1 METDRNIVG
10 KFFPGSRPKPSLR
23 PLRHNVRSKKRPK
36 TFPDATDSDG
46 NISSSQHDD
55 MQLDTARIS
64 LERIRSPLITD
75 RRKKSKKAMKENTLK
90 QPAMMTSMREGI
102 QRAYLDGLEFIR
114 TKISEMEQE
123 VGQVRT
129 SFYDC
134 KDGEEESEEKREE
147 YLKRCNENFLIA
159 NNELRRK
166 NVKLNVID
174 SEMKVVGVIN
184 KLREVADVDQG
195 EIAFI
200 TQFWENV
207 KQTVEGL
214 RMIVEKFQ
222 TNVLQRLNQSCTSY
236 NNADINLEVSDRYME
251 EIISYIAGLEREITN
266 IRLLLKSFDSGIH
279 QDLYTDSKFSDKL
292 MVSCD
297 LKAFPILRLVPDL
310 TAKVERLCDISRKWL
325 DRDQQYMDEV
335 NNYIKKTRNMT
346 KRREEV
352 LKNQK
357 EKQKKIEK
365 AVKTAHI
372 LLHNNREKLQ
382 KIEMELDNLE
392 VQLSGF
398 KTEKKTKH
406 SEKSQKS
413 SMADFLKITL
423 TQTKK
428 NYNLQMKRQRLVKQV
443 HDLEEFLVSIEREL
457 SDVEDQMMVK
467 KQEKFLLREKV
478 DTHQKTYEAFKTDF
492 DRYSDGLEKLE
503 QEVNVLSGQLLQ
515 LEIIQTYK
523 SSPENVEQ
531 IFDRPQTV
539 KLAPS
544 LKEKIRRKRKALVTS
559 E

>member
-1 METDRNIVG
+1 
-10 KFFPGSRPKPSLR
+10 
-23 PLRHNVRSKKRPK
+23 
-36 TFPDATDSDG
+36 
-46 NISSSQHDD
+46 
-55 MQLDTARIS
+55 
-64 LERIRSPLITD
+64 
-75 RRKKSKKAMKENTLK
+75 
-90 QPAMMTSMREGI
+90 MTSMREGL
-102 QRAYLDGLEFIR
+102 QRAYRDGLEFIR
-114 TKISEMEQE
+114 TKISDMERDVGHVRQTFYGGQE
-123 VGQVRT
+123 DDEV
-129 SFYDC
+129 
-134 KDGEEESEEKREE
+134 SEDKREE
-147 YLKRCNENFLIA
+147 YLKTCNENFLIA

-174 SEMKVVGVIN
+174 SEMKVVEIIN
-184 KLREVADVDQG
+184 KLREVAEVDKG
-195 EIAFI
+195 EITFI
-200 TQFWENV
+200 TKFWENV
-207 KQTVEGL
+207 KQTVDEL

-222 TNVLQRLNQSCTSY
+222 TDVIQRLNQSCTSY
-236 NNADINLEVSDRYME
+236 SNADINLEVSDRYME
-251 EIISYIAGLEREITN
+251 EISTYIAGLERELTN
-266 IRLLLKSFDSGIH
+266 MRILLKSFDSGIH
-279 QDLYTDSKFSDKL
+279 QDLYTDSTFSDKL

-310 TAKVERLCDISRKWL
+310 TAKVEKLCDISRKWL
-325 DRDQQYMDEV
+325 DSDEQYMHEV

-372 LLHNNREKLQ
+372 LLHNNRQKLQ

-392 VQLSGF
+392 EQLSGF

-413 SMADFLKITL
+413 SMADFLKLTL
-423 TQTKK
+423 TQTKR

-478 DTHQKTYEAFKTDF
+478 ETNQKSYEAFKTDF
-492 DRYSDGLEKLE
+492 ERYSDGLEKLE
-503 QEVNVLSGQLLQ
+503 QEVNILSGQLLQ

-523 SSPENVEQ
+523 TSPENVEQ

-544 LKEKIRRKRKALVTS
+544 LKEKIKRKRKALVTS

>member
-1 METDRNIVG
+1 MQRPNSKFPVTKQDFAQQIATGQGRALQLQPLG
-10 KFFPGSRPKPSLR
+10 KPRDKR
-23 PLRHNVRSKKRPK
+23 KKSKAKR
-36 TFPDATDSDG
+36 
-46 NISSSQHDD
+46 IQEHDEEEEEE
-55 MQLDTARIS
+55 QKENA
-64 LERIRSPLITD
+64 EVEPLITD